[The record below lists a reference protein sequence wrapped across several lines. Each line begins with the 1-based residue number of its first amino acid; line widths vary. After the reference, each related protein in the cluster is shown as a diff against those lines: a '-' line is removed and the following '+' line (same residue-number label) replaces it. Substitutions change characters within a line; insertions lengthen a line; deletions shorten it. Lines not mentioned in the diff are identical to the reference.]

1 MRDLLRMQRVYNG
14 LGAGSPANINVNP
27 FNLNLS
33 LDEIWELVAIEF
45 WQMQAMTSDSQTGGG
60 ALWVSLDP
68 DDITDLMARASDH
81 CVLYVYPE
89 SHQHTPAAGT
99 QENHWDHGLFNYPSG
114 LISAVNPVMGI
125 SVVDRA
131 VEEIDASV
139 LLMYRVFKPTSAELA
154 LAVARRR

>member
-1 MRDLLRMQRVYNG
+1 MRELLRTQRLYNG
-14 LGAGSPANINVNP
+14 LAAASPDNTNLVT
-27 FNLNLS
+27 FGLNLS

-45 WQMQAMTSDSQTGGG
+45 WIMHAMTSDSQTGGG

-68 DDITDLMARASDH
+68 DDIADSIARMSND

-99 QENHWDHGLFNYPSG
+99 QENHFDHGLFSYPPG
-114 LISAVNPVMGI
+114 LVAAVNPVMGV
-125 SVVDRA
+125 SVVNRA
-131 VEEIDASV
+131 VQEVDASV
-139 LLMYRVFKPTSAELA
+139 LLMYRVFKPTRDELA